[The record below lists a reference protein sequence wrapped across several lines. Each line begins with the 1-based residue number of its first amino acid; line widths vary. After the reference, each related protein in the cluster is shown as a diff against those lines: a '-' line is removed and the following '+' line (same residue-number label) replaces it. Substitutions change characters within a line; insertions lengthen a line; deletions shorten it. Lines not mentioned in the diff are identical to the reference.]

1 MATTVGTIQLLATI
15 DTSQYKK
22 GQKEIEK
29 SNSDIEKSAD
39 TTSKKSNTAF
49 NNVAKVGLAAIS
61 AAAVAVGAAIIS
73 NVGGAIRR
81 VDTLNNANRTF
92 QNLGFDSVQTAKSME
107 ALQKSI
113 MGLPTPLDSAVRG
126 MTALASTYGDIGRG
140 QKMFT
145 ALNNAILG
153 FGGTADMVNNA
164 IMQISQ
170 LPMDGPLDAQ
180 TWNSLRNSGLTPV
193 LVAMAKDMGKSVNEM
208 KSDFGR
214 GILTVED
221 FSNALIKMNTDGGG
235 GMKSLETI
243 AKDSTKGIGT
253 SFANMNTAIQRGLA
267 NVLTAIGSEDIAK
280 TINNIGKAFETAL
293 KETSPF
299 INFIKANQKVITA
312 LVITIGTGIGLLTGW
327 YVAVK
332 AITVAQAAWNAV
344 TKANTI
350 GLIVVSVLAL
360 AAGFMYLWNNVEGF
374 RKFFIDTWATIKST
388 VESVVSYISGV
399 WDTVSTNATEV
410 WTTVKDS
417 IVSAFETVKT
427 TIEDVSNR
435 VQKILYDWRY
445 WIQNVGIVI
454 TGVLLPKIVS
464 IGIEFAKASAKAVIS
479 FVKMS
484 ASAVRNAIATS
495 VAWTKSAALTAYV
508 WVTKT
513 LPNMIGAFITMSI
526 NAVGSAI
533 KTALA
538 WKAAAITTMQQWAI
552 TLGLYLQGLAATVL
566 QTAASAVKI
575 AASWLL
581 AMGPIGLIV
590 AAVAVA
596 AALIIANW
604 DTVKNFALSAWDA
617 IKNAASA
624 VWGWIQNVFG
634 SIGQWFTDR
643 FNQAKNGIIGAFDG
657 VRRAVGDVWQW
668 IMDKFSTIGEI
679 GTSIIR
685 GAVNSVLGFAERTI
699 NGFINMIN
707 GALDAI
713 NKIPGVDIGK
723 IGTLT
728 VPRLAEGG
736 IVPATRGGILANIG
750 EGGEAEAVIPLS
762 KLDKMLSGDT
772 TGGKAN
778 IEVTQNIYNEVDM
791 DRAMR
796 DLAWRI
802 AY

>member
-1 MATTVGTIQLLATI
+1 MATTIGTIQLLATI

-22 GQKEIEK
+22 GEKEIEK
-29 SNSDIEKSAD
+29 SNDNIEKSAD
-39 TTSKKSNTAF
+39 STSKKSNAAF
-49 NNVAKVGLAAIS
+49 NNVAKVGLAAIA

-193 LVAMAKDMGKSVNEM
+193 LVAMAKDMGKSVNQM
-208 KSDFGR
+208 KSDFGD

-221 FSNALIKMNTDGGG
+221 FSNALIKMNTEGGG
-235 GMKSLETI
+235 GMKSLENI

-267 NVLTAIGSEDIAK
+267 NVITAIGSEDIAK
-280 TINNIGKAFETAL
+280 TISNIGKAFETAL

-312 LVITIGTGIGLLTGW
+312 LIITIGTAVGALTTW
-327 YVAVK
+327 FVAVK

-399 WDTVSTNATEV
+399 WDTVSTNATKA
-410 WTTVKDS
+410 WDKIRDS
-417 IVSAFETVKT
+417 IVGAFNTVRD
-427 TIEDVSNR
+427 TIGNVTNK
-435 VQKILYDWRY
+435 VKKWLYDWRT
-445 WIQNVGIVI
+445 WIKNISIVI
-454 TGVLLPKIVS
+454 GAILLPQI
-464 IGIEFAKASAKAVIS
+464 AKVGAAWAVTAAKAVAS
-479 FVKMS
+479 FVVMAGQAVVNAAIVAGAWI
-484 ASAVRNAIATS
+484 ASAVR
-495 VAWTKSAALTAYV
+495 TAFV
-508 WVTKT
+508 WVTQT
-513 LPNMIGAFITMSI
+513 LPQIIAGFVTMAGQAVMNAARITAAFIASSVRTL
-526 NAVGSAI
+526 VGWGITFAGY
-533 KTALA
+533 LA
-538 WKAAAITTMQQWAI
+538 
-552 TLGLYLQGLAATVL
+552 GLAIMVA
-566 QTAASAVKI
+566 QTLI
-575 AASWLL
+575 AGARMAIGF
-581 AMGPIGLIV
+581 AMALGPIGLIV
-590 AAVAVA
+590 SAVIGA

-604 DTVKNFALSAWDA
+604 DTVKRFV
-617 IKNAASA
+617 IG
-624 VWGWIQNVFG
+624 VWE
-634 SIGQWFTDR
+634 SI
-643 FNQAKNGIIGAFDG
+643 
-657 VRRAVGDVWQW
+657 RRATSSVWNW
-668 IMDKFSTIGEI
+668 ATGLFNTIGEVAGSAI
-679 GTSIIR
+679 KGV
-685 GAVNSVLGFAERTI
+685 VNSVLGFAERTI
-699 NGFINMIN
+699 NGFIRLIN
-707 GALDAI
+707 GALGAI
-713 NKIPGVDIGK
+713 NNIPGVDIGT
-723 IGTLT
+723 ISELSI
-728 VPRLAEGG
+728 PRLAEGG

-750 EGGEAEAVIPLS
+750 EGREAEAVIPLS
-762 KLDKMLSGDT
+762 KLDKMLSGEGNSSGNVQVTINMDGIMARSRSDLREIGKDILRAIDEERSARGLSPIN
-772 TGGKAN
+772 GG
-778 IEVTQNIYNEVDM
+778 
-791 DRAMR
+791 
-796 DLAWRI
+796 I
-802 AY
+802 A